1 MFARINARFGITS
14 PARKVGLIAAAA
26 CTAAALA
33 VAGGSASAAP
43 PTRAPVLAATL
54 SHDRTCLFTATA
66 TWRNVAIDQ
75 IYGNWYYDDE
85 TTSRFTT
92 ESPGNPALSNWTFG
106 PRSRATMQAGPA
118 DQAGD
123 PHRWSVLVHFYAGG
137 ALIGQVTT
145 AVDTA
150 MCKMNP
156 PDPV

>member
-1 MFARINARFGITS
+1 MFERINRRLGTASARRVAT
-14 PARKVGLIAAAA
+14 VTAAAA

-33 VAGGSASAAP
+33 VAGGPASAAP
-43 PTRAPVLAATL
+43 PVKAPHLAATL
-54 SHDRTCLFTATA
+54 SHDRNCLFTATA

-75 IYGNWYYDDE
+75 VYGNWYYDDE
-85 TTSRFTT
+85 TLSRFTT
-92 ESPGNPALSNWTFG
+92 ASPGGVLPNWTFG
-106 PRSRATMQAGPA
+106 RSRATMNAGPA

-123 PHRWSVLVHFYAGG
+123 PHRWYVLVHFYEGTRLA
-137 ALIGQVTT
+137 GQVTT